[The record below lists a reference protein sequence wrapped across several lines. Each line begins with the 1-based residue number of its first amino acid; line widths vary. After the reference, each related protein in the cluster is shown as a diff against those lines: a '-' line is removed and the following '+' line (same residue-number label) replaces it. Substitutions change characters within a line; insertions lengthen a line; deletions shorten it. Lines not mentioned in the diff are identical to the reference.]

1 MRREEGRPC
10 QWEEGGD
17 SGKSRWEGEVTESLR
32 GLGRRREAGPDGV
45 QDADDVKDEH
55 ERVRGGEERPAMT
68 DEDDSDVSSPGLRPG
83 RARRRREG
91 RRKKKTPG
99 ESYTTKKTKSLSY
112 LIKVSARRVATPWE
126 RGGGGKFF
134 N

>member
-1 MRREEGRPC
+1 VRREEGRPC

-55 ERVRGGEERPAMT
+55 ERVRGGEERPAMA

-99 ESYTTKKTKSLSY
+99 ESYTIAPHVGVVLTLVR
-112 LIKVSARRVATPWE
+112 LPLAVRWVRAVGRGARA
-126 RGGGGKFF
+126 
-134 N
+134 